1 MTTQKPVARHRYG
14 CFSHYAMSCL
24 PMLVMIKGRERCAA
38 RAPLAQVRG
47 YPTLI
52 LFKDGD
58 RRGQYSGP
66 RSFDKLVEYLED
78 ETGLSPSD
86 GTGASEH
93 DEL

>member
-1 MTTQKPVARHRYG
+1 MRVVHDDDD
-14 CFSHYAMSCL
+14 
-24 PMLVMIKGRERCAA
+24 A
-38 RAPLAQVRG
+38 RAHLAQVRG

-52 LFKDGD
+52 LFKDGK

-86 GTGASEH
+86 TDAAARH